1 MNNISLTVTNDI
13 ATLEFDLQNE
23 KVNKLS
29 FEVLKE
35 LNLKLDEI
43 SSNSNIKILIIKSLK
58 ENIFIAGADINEIKE
73 FKNKEEVYTALLEGD
88 NILNKIENLKIPTIA
103 YINGA
108 CMGGGL
114 ELALACKYRIAT
126 TNKSTKFA
134 FPEIKL
140 GFFPGLGGTQR
151 APKLIGLISAMDLI
165 LTGKTIDSL
174 KAYKIGLIDE
184 YFDEGQEKSKIAA
197 FISKVKEHKVLR
209 KNRKSFL
216 EKFSFTREL
225 IFKKALQ
232 NLKQKVNKDFIA
244 PYKALEVLKNSYT
257 LPLKQGLE
265 LEASTFSQ
273 LAITKQSKYLIE
285 LFFLSEKIKK
295 DYTKTKEEINS
306 VVIIGNGVMGK
317 GIIWLFSKYLKE
329 VRIKLRSLQNASS
342 MLSDIAKLYVFFI
355 KTRKMTK
362 EQVDLK
368 LSSLSYTQNYDGL
381 QNMDLAIEAIVEEEE
396 EKIKTYKEL
405 EKVLKKEA
413 IIASNTSSISIEKL
427 ASSLKNKENFMG
439 IHFFNPVNKMPLVEI
454 IPTKYT
460 KEENINKVK
469 QTLIKAGKMPIVVQ
483 DCAGF
488 LVNRILLP
496 YLNEAGFILA
506 EGSNITTIDRVL
518 KEFGMP
524 MGPFSLADT
533 VGIDIGF
540 HVATIL
546 NQSYGGRMAI
556 APILEKM
563 YEKKYLGVKNKKGFY
578 DYSSKKIVENKEVY
592 KYTKDTRI
600 IIEEEIRNR
609 CIYIMI
615 NEASLC
621 LEEGIVENAQILDF
635 AMVAGTGFPP
645 YKGGLLKYANEVG
658 IKKIV
663 KELNRLEYLYDKR
676 FKISN
681 LLLKLNEAKLDF
693 STGEKLWKH

>member
-546 NQSYGGRMAI
+546 NQSYGERMAI

>member
-1 MNNISLTVTNDI
+1 MNNINLTVTNDI

-29 FEVLKE
+29 FEVLNE

-73 FKNKEEVYTALLEGD
+73 FKNKEEVYNALLEGD
-88 NILNKIENLKIPTIA
+88 AILNKIENLNIPTIA

-151 APKLIGLISAMDLI
+151 APKLVGLISAMDLI

-184 YFDEGQEKSKIAA
+184 CFDEGQEKSKINA

-209 KNRKSFL
+209 KDRKSFL

-232 NLKQKVNKDFIA
+232 NLQQKVNKDFKA
-244 PYKALEVLKNSYT
+244 PYKALEVLKNTYNLS
-257 LPLKQGLE
+257 LNEGLKI
-265 LEASTFSQ
+265 EASTFSQ
-273 LAITKQSKYLIE
+273 LAITKESKYLIE

-295 DYTKTKEEINS
+295 DYIKTKEEINS
-306 VVIIGNGVMGK
+306 VVIIGSGVMGK

-329 VRIKLRSLQNASS
+329 VRIKLRSLENASTII
-342 MLSDIAKLYVFFI
+342 SDVAKLYDFFI

-362 EQVDLK
+362 AQVDLK
-368 LSSLSYTQNYDGL
+368 LSSLSYTQNYEGL
-381 QNMDLAIEAIVEEEE
+381 QNIDLALEAIVEEEE
-396 EKIKTYKEL
+396 EKIKTYKQL
-405 EKVLKKEA
+405 EKVMKKEA

-427 ASSLKNKENFMG
+427 ASSLNNKENFMG

-469 QTLIKAGKMPIVVQ
+469 QTLIKAGKMPIVVG

-496 YLNEAGFILA
+496 YLNEAGFILG

-518 KEFGMP
+518 KDFGMP

-546 NQSYGGRMAI
+546 NESYGERMAI

-578 DYSSKKIVENKEVY
+578 DYSNKKIVENKEVY
-592 KYTKDTRI
+592 NYTKDTRI
-600 IIEEEIRNR
+600 ITEEEIRNR

-621 LEEGIVENAQILDF
+621 LEEGIVKDADILDF

-645 YKGGLLKYANEVG
+645 YKGGLLKYANEIG

-676 FKISN
+676 FKVSN

-693 STGEKLWKH
+693 STGEELWKH

>member
-1 MNNISLTVTNDI
+1 MNNINLTVTNDI

-29 FEVLKE
+29 FEVLNE

-73 FKNKEEVYTALLEGD
+73 FKNKEEVYNALLEGD
-88 NILNKIENLKIPTIA
+88 AILNKIENLNIPTIA

-151 APKLIGLISAMDLI
+151 APKLVGLISAMDLI

-184 YFDEGQEKSKIAA
+184 CFDEGQEKSKINA
-197 FISKVKEHKVLR
+197 FISKVKKHKVLR
-209 KNRKSFL
+209 KDRKSFL

-232 NLKQKVNKDFIA
+232 NLQQKVNKDFKA
-244 PYKALEVLKNSYT
+244 PYKALEVLKNTYNLS
-257 LPLKQGLE
+257 LNEGLKI
-265 LEASTFSQ
+265 EASTFSQ
-273 LAITKQSKYLIE
+273 LAITKESKYLIE

-295 DYTKTKEEINS
+295 DYIKTKEEINS
-306 VVIIGNGVMGK
+306 VVIIGSGVMGK

-329 VRIKLRSLQNASS
+329 VRIKLRSLENASTII
-342 MLSDIAKLYVFFI
+342 SDVAKLYDFFI

-362 EQVDLK
+362 AQVDLK
-368 LSSLSYTQNYDGL
+368 LSSLSYTQNYEGL
-381 QNMDLAIEAIVEEEE
+381 QNIDLALEAIVEEEE
-396 EKIKTYKEL
+396 EKIKTYKQL
-405 EKVLKKEA
+405 EKVMKKEA

-427 ASSLKNKENFMG
+427 ASSLNNKENFMG

-469 QTLIKAGKMPIVVQ
+469 QTLIKAGKMPIVVG

-496 YLNEAGFILA
+496 YLNEAGFILG

-518 KEFGMP
+518 KDFGMP

-546 NQSYGGRMAI
+546 NESYGERMAI

-578 DYSSKKIVENKEVY
+578 DYSNKKIVENKEVY
-592 KYTKDTRI
+592 NYTKDTRI
-600 IIEEEIRNR
+600 ITEEEIRNR

-621 LEEGIVENAQILDF
+621 LEEGIVKDADILDF

-645 YKGGLLKYANEVG
+645 YKGGLLKYANEIG

-676 FKISN
+676 FKVSN

-693 STGEKLWKH
+693 STGEELWKH

>member
-1 MNNISLTVTNDI
+1 MNNINLTVTNDI

-29 FEVLKE
+29 FEVLNE

-73 FKNKEEVYTALLEGD
+73 FKNKEEVYNALLEGD
-88 NILNKIENLKIPTIA
+88 AILNKIENLNIPTIA

-151 APKLIGLISAMDLI
+151 APKLVGLISAMDLI

-184 YFDEGQEKSKIAA
+184 CFDEGQEKSKINA

-209 KNRKSFL
+209 KDRKSFL

-232 NLKQKVNKDFIA
+232 NLQQKVNKDFKA
-244 PYKALEVLKNSYT
+244 PYKALEVLKNTYNLS
-257 LPLKQGLE
+257 LNEGLKI
-265 LEASTFSQ
+265 EASTFSQ
-273 LAITKQSKYLIE
+273 LAITKESKYLIE

-295 DYTKTKEEINS
+295 DYIKTKEEINS
-306 VVIIGNGVMGK
+306 VVIIGSGVMGK

-329 VRIKLRSLQNASS
+329 VRIKLRSLENASTII
-342 MLSDIAKLYVFFI
+342 SDVAKLYDFFI

-362 EQVDLK
+362 AQVDLK
-368 LSSLSYTQNYDGL
+368 LSSLSYTQNYEGL
-381 QNMDLAIEAIVEEEE
+381 QNIDLALEAIVEEEE
-396 EKIKTYKEL
+396 EKIKTYKQL
-405 EKVLKKEA
+405 EKVMKKEA

-427 ASSLKNKENFMG
+427 ASSLNNKENFMG

-469 QTLIKAGKMPIVVQ
+469 QTLIKAGKMPIVVG

-496 YLNEAGFILA
+496 YLNEAGFILG

-518 KEFGMP
+518 KDFGMP

-546 NQSYGGRMAI
+546 NESYGERMAI

-578 DYSSKKIVENKEVY
+578 DYSNKKIVENKEVY
-592 KYTKDTRI
+592 NYTKDTRI
-600 IIEEEIRNR
+600 ITEEEIRNR

-621 LEEGIVENAQILDF
+621 LEEGIVKDADILDF

-645 YKGGLLKYANEVG
+645 YKGGLLKYANETG

-676 FKISN
+676 FKVSN

-693 STGEKLWKH
+693 STGEELWKH

>member
-1 MNNISLTVTNDI
+1 MNNINLTVINDI

-29 FEVLKE
+29 FEVLNE

-73 FKNKEEVYTALLEGD
+73 FKNKEEVYNALLEGD
-88 NILNKIENLKIPTIA
+88 AILNKIENLNIPTIA

-165 LTGKTIDSL
+165 FTGKTIDSL

-184 YFDEGQEKSKIAA
+184 CFDEGQEKSKINA

-209 KNRKSFL
+209 KDRKSFL

-232 NLKQKVNKDFIA
+232 NLQQKVNKDFKA
-244 PYKALEVLKNSYT
+244 PYKALEVLKNTYNLS
-257 LPLKQGLE
+257 LNEGLKI
-265 LEASTFSQ
+265 EASTFSQ
-273 LAITKQSKYLIE
+273 LAITKESKYLIE

-295 DYTKTKEEINS
+295 DYIKTKEEINS
-306 VVIIGNGVMGK
+306 VVIIGSGVMGK

-329 VRIKLRSLQNASS
+329 VRIKLRSLENASTII
-342 MLSDIAKLYVFFI
+342 SDVAKLYDFFI

-362 EQVDLK
+362 AQVDLK
-368 LSSLSYTQNYDGL
+368 LSSLSYTQNYEGL
-381 QNMDLAIEAIVEEEE
+381 QNIDLALEAIVEEEE
-396 EKIKTYKEL
+396 EKIKTYKQL
-405 EKVLKKEA
+405 EKVMKKEA

-427 ASSLKNKENFMG
+427 ASSLNNKENFMG

-469 QTLIKAGKMPIVVQ
+469 QTLIKAGKMPIVVG

-496 YLNEAGFILA
+496 YLNEAGFILG

-518 KEFGMP
+518 KDFGMP

-546 NQSYGGRMAI
+546 NKSYGERMAI

-592 KYTKDTRI
+592 NYTKDTRI
-600 IIEEEIRNR
+600 ITEEEIRNR

-621 LEEGIVENAQILDF
+621 LEEGIVKDADILDF

-645 YKGGLLKYANEVG
+645 YKGGLLKYANEIG

-676 FKISN
+676 FKVSN

-693 STGEKLWKH
+693 STGEELWKH

>member
-524 MGPFSLADT
+524 LGPFSLADT

-546 NQSYGGRMAI
+546 NQSYGERMAI